1 MTSALDSYSPIT
13 QAATGLP
20 DPTSPKTADA
30 ARQFEAYMVSFL
42 AQQMRATLPE
52 GMMTSGPMATFSGLF
67 DQEIGRRVAET
78 GGLGLGKELERMLAE
93 HGVPT
98 AQQLPRPAPHGRM
111 PMLGEADNAHAAQAN
126 ETGLIG
132 RITSIFGKRKDPFT
146 GDLREHDGI
155 DIAGAEGSPIRP
167 ATGGKVTFA
176 GDRGGYGN
184 CVVVAHPDGSESRY
198 AHCKELKVNVGD
210 TVDTSTE
217 LATIGSTGRSTGPHL
232 HFEVRKDGRPVDPI
246 AWLKEKMIAVP

>member
-1 MTSALDSYSPIT
+1 MTTALDSYSPIT
-13 QAATGLP
+13 NAVSLP

-67 DQEIGRRVAET
+67 DQEIGKRVSES

-93 HGVPT
+93 HGVP
-98 AQQLPRPAPHGRM
+98 ASRQLPHAPLPSPGD
-111 PMLGEADNAHAAQAN
+111 PEAPDTDVKG
-126 ETGLIG
+126 TGILG
-132 RITSIFGKRKDPFT
+132 RITSMFGKRKDPFT

-167 ATGGKVTFA
+167 AVGGRVTFA
-176 GDRGGYGN
+176 GERGGYGN
-184 CVVVAHPDGSESRY
+184 CVVVAHPDGSETRY
-198 AHCKELKVNVGD
+198 AHCKELKVKEGD
-210 TVDTSTE
+210 TVDPSTE

-232 HFEVRKDGRPVDPI
+232 HFEVRREGRPVDPI
-246 AWLKEKMIAVP
+246 AWLKEKMISVP